1 MLKEKGIRELTV
13 TIKFD
18 PSRDQESFLSKA
30 YDIVFS
36 PEKNII
42 KSTKIK
48 CSQDNDIHQHYDKE
62 LL

>member
-1 MLKEKGIRELTV
+1 MLKEKGITELTV

-18 PSRDQESFLSKA
+18 PNRDQEAFLSKA

-36 PEKNII
+36 PEKSLI

-48 CSQDNDIHQHYDKE
+48 YSQDSDFHQQYDKE

>member
-1 MLKEKGIRELTV
+1 MLKEKGITELTV

-18 PSRDQESFLSKA
+18 PNRDQEAFLAKA

-36 PEKNII
+36 PEKSLIR
-42 KSTKIK
+42 STKIK
-48 CSQDNDIHQHYDKE
+48 YSQGSDIHQHDDKE

>member
-1 MLKEKGIRELTV
+1 MLKEKGITELTV
-13 TIKFD
+13 TIKFN
-18 PSRDQESFLSKA
+18 PNREQEAFLSKA

-36 PEKNII
+36 PEKSLI

-48 CSQDNDIHQHYDKE
+48 CSQDSDIHQQYDKE

>member
-1 MLKEKGIRELTV
+1 MLKEKGITELTV

-18 PSRDQESFLSKA
+18 QNRDQEAFLAKA
-30 YDIVFS
+30 YHIVFS
-36 PEKNII
+36 PEKSLI

-48 CSQDNDIHQHYDKE
+48 YTQDSDIHQQYDKE

>member
-1 MLKEKGIRELTV
+1 MLKKKGITELTV

-18 PSRDQESFLSKA
+18 PNRDQDVFLSKA
-30 YDIVFS
+30 YEIFFS
-36 PEKNII
+36 PEKSLI

-48 CSQDNDIHQHYDKE
+48 CSQDSDIYHQNNKE

>member
-1 MLKEKGIRELTV
+1 MLKEKGIKELTV

-18 PSRDQESFLSKA
+18 QNRDQEAFLAKA

-36 PEKNII
+36 PEKNLI

-48 CSQDNDIHQHYDKE
+48 YSQDRDIHQHYDKE

>member
-1 MLKEKGIRELTV
+1 MLKEKGITELTV

-18 PSRDQESFLSKA
+18 PNRDQEAFLSKA

-36 PEKNII
+36 PEKSLIQS
-42 KSTKIK
+42 KKIK
-48 CSQDNDIHQHYDKE
+48 YSQDSDIHQKYDKE

>member
-1 MLKEKGIRELTV
+1 MLKEKGITELTV
-13 TIKFD
+13 TIKFN
-18 PSRDQESFLSKA
+18 PSRDQEAFLSKA

-36 PEKNII
+36 PEKSLI

-48 CSQDNDIHQHYDKE
+48 CSQDSAIHQHYDKE